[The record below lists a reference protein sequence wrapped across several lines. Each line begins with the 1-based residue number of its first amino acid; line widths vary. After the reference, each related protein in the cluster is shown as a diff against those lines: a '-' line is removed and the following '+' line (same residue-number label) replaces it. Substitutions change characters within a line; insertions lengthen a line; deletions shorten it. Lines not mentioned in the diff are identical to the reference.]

1 MPVKN
6 VKDVSNEKSGISI
19 VVIGKSVLMAYII
32 SIIMLIVY
40 GIILSIT
47 SLSETS
53 LPTAVMIITV
63 ASIALAGI
71 YSAIKVE
78 SMGWLNGAIV
88 GLSYMVILFLLGIIF
103 KTGAALDSFLL
114 FRLFLGFVVG
124 ALAGIIGIN
133 LK

>member
-88 GLSYMVILFLLGIIF
+88 GLAYMVILFLLGIIF